1 MKNRQVTSLTNT
13 ASGSGS
19 DRTLVRKTQVK
30 TALAAITIAALAQIN
45 AAAAPT
51 AAPNKSDSDKFAVVK
66 VKPYKGDS
74 STSGKKAEAIA
85 AGKALFAANNC
96 SNCHSVA
103 DKGGCLAPPLDG
115 IGAYRGRPYVIA
127 RITLGDKFT
136 TEFARRYK
144 DEELMPHPRL
154 PLAQSQKI
162 ADFLMSLPAP
172 SGGYQVYG
180 HAREESSEE
189 KLSNPTPQD
198 STKLPSDLA
207 LAENGRKRFL
217 SGGCLAC
224 HAVGSLGGRLAPN
237 LAGIGSR
244 SSIDYIEGRITRAE
258 LKALGFD
265 NVKEGSSSGADAPT
279 NHISMPA
286 SKLTPEDIHAISVFL
301 SSLKK

>member
-1 MKNRQVTSLTNT
+1 MKNRQVTSLTNVPGR
-13 ASGSGS
+13 AGS
-19 DRTLVRKTQVK
+19 RQTLTLA
-30 TALAAITIAALAQIN
+30 ALAITIAGLTQLSTV
-45 AAAAPT
+45 AAPST
-51 AAPNKSDSDKFAVVK
+51 AQDKNDSEKNSSDKFAVVK

-96 SNCHSVA
+96 STCHSVA

-136 TEFARRYK
+136 SEFARRYK

-154 PLAQSQKI
+154 PLAQSRKI
-162 ADFLMSLPAP
+162 TDFLMSLPAP

-198 STKLPSDLA
+198 STRLPSDLA
-207 LAENGRKRFL
+207 LAETGRKRFL